1 VSSSGGVLI
10 AFEGGDGAGKSTQAA
25 RLAAWLT
32 ERGHEVVA
40 TRQPGGTPVG
50 AAVRGIL
57 LEPATGELSPRTEA
71 LLYAA
76 DKAEHVDTVVLPA
89 LERGAVVV
97 TDRYVDSTLA
107 YQGAGRALTPD
118 ELQWLVDWATRR
130 VRPALTVLLDV
141 DADTGSERLTGL
153 DRLEASQQSSTGA
166 SGSASGS
173 WPRRSRRG
181 TSSWTPALPLTR
193 SPRRCKIAC
202 RRCSLLLQRG
212 PRHDGVGRR
221 RRAAGTRSAP
231 AECGRLGT
239 GPCRGWAG
247 SGMTHA
253 WLFTGPPGSGRS
265 NAARAFA
272 APCSA
277 TRVVAAPATPAAP
290 RDGRAS

>member
-50 AAVRGIL
+50 AAVRAIL

-89 LERGAVVV
+89 LRRGAVVV

-118 ELQWLVDWATRR
+118 ELQWLVDWATRG

-153 DRLEASQQSSTGA
+153 DRLEAEPAEFHRRIRERFRELAEAEPTRYLVLDAGAPADQISTAVRDRVQAVLPAVAAGA
-166 SGSASGS
+166 S
-173 WPRRSRRG
+173 P
-181 TSSWTPALPLTR
+181 
-193 SPRRCKIAC
+193 
-202 RRCSLLLQRG
+202 
-212 PRHDGVGRR
+212 
-221 RRAAGTRSAP
+221 
-231 AECGRLGT
+231 
-239 GPCRGWAG
+239 
-247 SGMTHA
+247 
-253 WLFTGPPGSGRS
+253 
-265 NAARAFA
+265 
-272 APCSA
+272 
-277 TRVVAAPATPAAP
+277 
-290 RDGRAS
+290 

>member
-1 VSSSGGVLI
+1 MSSSGGVLI

-25 RLAAWLT
+25 RLAVWLT

-50 AAVRGIL
+50 AAVRAIL

-89 LERGAVVV
+89 LQRGAVVV

-141 DADTGSERLTGL
+141 DVDTGSERLTGL
-153 DRLEASQQSSTGA
+153 DRLEAEPAEFHRRIRERFRQLAEAEPTRYLVLDAGA
-166 SGSASGS
+166 PADQISAAVQD
-173 WPRRSRRG
+173 RVQ
-181 TSSWTPALPLTR
+181 AVL
-193 SPRRCKIAC
+193 AA
-202 RRCSLLLQRG
+202 
-212 PRHDGVGRR
+212 V
-221 RRAAGTRSAP
+221 AAGSSP
-231 AECGRLGT
+231 
-239 GPCRGWAG
+239 
-247 SGMTHA
+247 
-253 WLFTGPPGSGRS
+253 
-265 NAARAFA
+265 
-272 APCSA
+272 
-277 TRVVAAPATPAAP
+277 
-290 RDGRAS
+290 

>member
-1 VSSSGGVLI
+1 MSSSGGVLI

-50 AAVRGIL
+50 AAVRAIL

-89 LERGAVVV
+89 LRRGAVVV

-153 DRLEASQQSSTGA
+153 DRLEAEPAEFHRRIRERFRELAEAEPTRYLVLNAGAPADQISTAVRDRVQAVLPAVAAGA
-166 SGSASGS
+166 S
-173 WPRRSRRG
+173 P
-181 TSSWTPALPLTR
+181 
-193 SPRRCKIAC
+193 
-202 RRCSLLLQRG
+202 
-212 PRHDGVGRR
+212 
-221 RRAAGTRSAP
+221 
-231 AECGRLGT
+231 
-239 GPCRGWAG
+239 
-247 SGMTHA
+247 
-253 WLFTGPPGSGRS
+253 
-265 NAARAFA
+265 
-272 APCSA
+272 
-277 TRVVAAPATPAAP
+277 
-290 RDGRAS
+290 

>member
-25 RLAAWLT
+25 RLAVWLT

-153 DRLEASQQSSTGA
+153 DRLEAEPAEFHRRIRERFRELAEAEPTRYLVLDAGA
-166 SGSASGS
+166 PADQISAAVQD
-173 WPRRSRRG
+173 RVQ
-181 TSSWTPALPLTR
+181 AVL
-193 SPRRCKIAC
+193 AA
-202 RRCSLLLQRG
+202 
-212 PRHDGVGRR
+212 V
-221 RRAAGTRSAP
+221 AAGSSP
-231 AECGRLGT
+231 
-239 GPCRGWAG
+239 
-247 SGMTHA
+247 
-253 WLFTGPPGSGRS
+253 
-265 NAARAFA
+265 
-272 APCSA
+272 
-277 TRVVAAPATPAAP
+277 
-290 RDGRAS
+290 

>member
-50 AAVRGIL
+50 AAVRAIL

-89 LERGAVVV
+89 LQRGAVVV

-118 ELQWLVDWATRR
+118 ELQWLVDWATRG

-153 DRLEASQQSSTGA
+153 DRLEAEPAEFHRRIRGRFRELAEAEPTRYLVLDAGAPADQISTAVRDRVQAVLPAVAAGA
-166 SGSASGS
+166 S
-173 WPRRSRRG
+173 P
-181 TSSWTPALPLTR
+181 
-193 SPRRCKIAC
+193 
-202 RRCSLLLQRG
+202 
-212 PRHDGVGRR
+212 
-221 RRAAGTRSAP
+221 
-231 AECGRLGT
+231 
-239 GPCRGWAG
+239 
-247 SGMTHA
+247 
-253 WLFTGPPGSGRS
+253 
-265 NAARAFA
+265 
-272 APCSA
+272 
-277 TRVVAAPATPAAP
+277 
-290 RDGRAS
+290 

>member
-1 VSSSGGVLI
+1 LSSSGGVLI

-25 RLAAWLT
+25 RLAVWLT

-153 DRLEASQQSSTGA
+153 DRLEAEPAEFHRRIRERFRELAEAEPTRYLVLDAGA
-166 SGSASGS
+166 PADQISAAVQD
-173 WPRRSRRG
+173 RVQ
-181 TSSWTPALPLTR
+181 AVL
-193 SPRRCKIAC
+193 AA
-202 RRCSLLLQRG
+202 
-212 PRHDGVGRR
+212 V
-221 RRAAGTRSAP
+221 AAGSSP
-231 AECGRLGT
+231 
-239 GPCRGWAG
+239 
-247 SGMTHA
+247 
-253 WLFTGPPGSGRS
+253 
-265 NAARAFA
+265 
-272 APCSA
+272 
-277 TRVVAAPATPAAP
+277 
-290 RDGRAS
+290 

>member
-50 AAVRGIL
+50 AAVRAIL

-89 LERGAVVV
+89 LQRGAVVV

-118 ELQWLVDWATRR
+118 ELQWLVDWATRG

-141 DADTGSERLTGL
+141 DVDTGSERLTGL
-153 DRLEASQQSSTGA
+153 DRLEAEPAEFHRRIRERFRELAEAEPTRYLVLDAGAPADQISTAVRDRVQAVLPAVAAGA
-166 SGSASGS
+166 S
-173 WPRRSRRG
+173 P
-181 TSSWTPALPLTR
+181 
-193 SPRRCKIAC
+193 
-202 RRCSLLLQRG
+202 
-212 PRHDGVGRR
+212 
-221 RRAAGTRSAP
+221 
-231 AECGRLGT
+231 
-239 GPCRGWAG
+239 
-247 SGMTHA
+247 
-253 WLFTGPPGSGRS
+253 
-265 NAARAFA
+265 
-272 APCSA
+272 
-277 TRVVAAPATPAAP
+277 
-290 RDGRAS
+290 

>member
-1 VSSSGGVLI
+1 MSSSGGVLI

-50 AAVRGIL
+50 AAVRAIL

-89 LERGAVVV
+89 LQRGAVVV

-118 ELQWLVDWATRR
+118 ELQWLVDWATRG

-141 DADTGSERLTGL
+141 DVDTGSERLTGL
-153 DRLEASQQSSTGA
+153 DRLEAEPAEFHRRIRGRFRELAEAEPTRYLVLDAGA
-166 SGSASGS
+166 PADQISAAVQD
-173 WPRRSRRG
+173 RVQ
-181 TSSWTPALPLTR
+181 AVL
-193 SPRRCKIAC
+193 AA
-202 RRCSLLLQRG
+202 
-212 PRHDGVGRR
+212 V
-221 RRAAGTRSAP
+221 AAGSSP
-231 AECGRLGT
+231 
-239 GPCRGWAG
+239 
-247 SGMTHA
+247 
-253 WLFTGPPGSGRS
+253 
-265 NAARAFA
+265 
-272 APCSA
+272 
-277 TRVVAAPATPAAP
+277 
-290 RDGRAS
+290 

>member
-1 VSSSGGVLI
+1 MSSSGGVLI

-89 LERGAVVV
+89 LQRGAVVV

-118 ELQWLVDWATRR
+118 ELQWLVDWATRG

-141 DADTGSERLTGL
+141 DVDTGSERLTGL
-153 DRLEASQQSSTGA
+153 DRLEAEPAEFHRRIRERFRELAEAEPTRYLVLDAGAPADQISTAVRDRVQAVLPAVAAGA
-166 SGSASGS
+166 S
-173 WPRRSRRG
+173 P
-181 TSSWTPALPLTR
+181 
-193 SPRRCKIAC
+193 
-202 RRCSLLLQRG
+202 
-212 PRHDGVGRR
+212 
-221 RRAAGTRSAP
+221 
-231 AECGRLGT
+231 
-239 GPCRGWAG
+239 
-247 SGMTHA
+247 
-253 WLFTGPPGSGRS
+253 
-265 NAARAFA
+265 
-272 APCSA
+272 
-277 TRVVAAPATPAAP
+277 
-290 RDGRAS
+290 

>member
-1 VSSSGGVLI
+1 MSSSGGVLI

-50 AAVRGIL
+50 AAVRAIL

-153 DRLEASQQSSTGA
+153 DRLEAEPAEFHRRIRERFRELAEAEPTRYLVLDAGAPADQISTAVRDRVQAVLPAVAAGA
-166 SGSASGS
+166 S
-173 WPRRSRRG
+173 P
-181 TSSWTPALPLTR
+181 
-193 SPRRCKIAC
+193 
-202 RRCSLLLQRG
+202 
-212 PRHDGVGRR
+212 
-221 RRAAGTRSAP
+221 
-231 AECGRLGT
+231 
-239 GPCRGWAG
+239 
-247 SGMTHA
+247 
-253 WLFTGPPGSGRS
+253 
-265 NAARAFA
+265 
-272 APCSA
+272 
-277 TRVVAAPATPAAP
+277 
-290 RDGRAS
+290 

>member
-1 VSSSGGVLI
+1 MSSSGGVLI

-50 AAVRGIL
+50 AAVRAIL

-89 LERGAVVV
+89 LQRGAVVV

-118 ELQWLVDWATRR
+118 ELQWLVDWATRG

-141 DADTGSERLTGL
+141 DVDTGSERLTGL
-153 DRLEASQQSSTGA
+153 DRLEAEPAEFHRRIRGRFRELAEAEPTRYLVLDAGAPADQISMAVRDRVQAVLPAVAAGA
-166 SGSASGS
+166 S
-173 WPRRSRRG
+173 P
-181 TSSWTPALPLTR
+181 
-193 SPRRCKIAC
+193 
-202 RRCSLLLQRG
+202 
-212 PRHDGVGRR
+212 
-221 RRAAGTRSAP
+221 
-231 AECGRLGT
+231 
-239 GPCRGWAG
+239 
-247 SGMTHA
+247 
-253 WLFTGPPGSGRS
+253 
-265 NAARAFA
+265 
-272 APCSA
+272 
-277 TRVVAAPATPAAP
+277 
-290 RDGRAS
+290 

>member
-50 AAVRGIL
+50 AAVRAIL

-89 LERGAVVV
+89 LRRGAVVV

-153 DRLEASQQSSTGA
+153 DRLEAEPAEFHRRIRGRFRELAEAEPTRYLVLDAGA
-166 SGSASGS
+166 PADQISAAVQD
-173 WPRRSRRG
+173 RVQ
-181 TSSWTPALPLTR
+181 AVL
-193 SPRRCKIAC
+193 AA
-202 RRCSLLLQRG
+202 
-212 PRHDGVGRR
+212 V
-221 RRAAGTRSAP
+221 AAGSSP
-231 AECGRLGT
+231 
-239 GPCRGWAG
+239 
-247 SGMTHA
+247 
-253 WLFTGPPGSGRS
+253 
-265 NAARAFA
+265 
-272 APCSA
+272 
-277 TRVVAAPATPAAP
+277 
-290 RDGRAS
+290 

>member
-1 VSSSGGVLI
+1 MSSSGGVLI

-50 AAVRGIL
+50 AAVRAIL

-89 LERGAVVV
+89 LQRGAVVV

-118 ELQWLVDWATRR
+118 ELQWLVDWATRG

-153 DRLEASQQSSTGA
+153 DRLEAEPAEFHRRIRERFRELAEAEPTRYLVLDAGA
-166 SGSASGS
+166 PADQISAAVQD
-173 WPRRSRRG
+173 RVQ
-181 TSSWTPALPLTR
+181 AVL
-193 SPRRCKIAC
+193 AA
-202 RRCSLLLQRG
+202 
-212 PRHDGVGRR
+212 V
-221 RRAAGTRSAP
+221 AAGSSP
-231 AECGRLGT
+231 
-239 GPCRGWAG
+239 
-247 SGMTHA
+247 
-253 WLFTGPPGSGRS
+253 
-265 NAARAFA
+265 
-272 APCSA
+272 
-277 TRVVAAPATPAAP
+277 
-290 RDGRAS
+290 

>member
-1 VSSSGGVLI
+1 MSSSGGVLI

-25 RLAAWLT
+25 RLAVWLT

-89 LERGAVVV
+89 LQRGAVVV

-118 ELQWLVDWATRR
+118 ELQWLVDWATRG

-153 DRLEASQQSSTGA
+153 DRLEAEPAEFHRRIRERFRELAEAEPTRYLVLDAGAPADQISAAVQDRVQAVLPAVAAGA
-166 SGSASGS
+166 S
-173 WPRRSRRG
+173 P
-181 TSSWTPALPLTR
+181 
-193 SPRRCKIAC
+193 
-202 RRCSLLLQRG
+202 
-212 PRHDGVGRR
+212 
-221 RRAAGTRSAP
+221 
-231 AECGRLGT
+231 
-239 GPCRGWAG
+239 
-247 SGMTHA
+247 
-253 WLFTGPPGSGRS
+253 
-265 NAARAFA
+265 
-272 APCSA
+272 
-277 TRVVAAPATPAAP
+277 
-290 RDGRAS
+290 

>member
-1 VSSSGGVLI
+1 MSSSGGVLI

-25 RLAAWLT
+25 RLAVWLT

-50 AAVRGIL
+50 AAVRAIL

-89 LERGAVVV
+89 LQRGAVVV

-118 ELQWLVDWATRR
+118 ELQWLVDWATRG

-153 DRLEASQQSSTGA
+153 DRLEAEPAEFHRRIRERFRELAEAEPTRYLVLDAGA
-166 SGSASGS
+166 PADQISAAVQD
-173 WPRRSRRG
+173 RVQ
-181 TSSWTPALPLTR
+181 AVL
-193 SPRRCKIAC
+193 AA
-202 RRCSLLLQRG
+202 
-212 PRHDGVGRR
+212 V
-221 RRAAGTRSAP
+221 AAGSSP
-231 AECGRLGT
+231 
-239 GPCRGWAG
+239 
-247 SGMTHA
+247 
-253 WLFTGPPGSGRS
+253 
-265 NAARAFA
+265 
-272 APCSA
+272 
-277 TRVVAAPATPAAP
+277 
-290 RDGRAS
+290 

>member
-1 VSSSGGVLI
+1 MSSSGGVLI

-25 RLAAWLT
+25 RLAVWLT

-153 DRLEASQQSSTGA
+153 DRLEAEPAEFHRRIRERFRELAEAEPTRYLVLDAGA
-166 SGSASGS
+166 PADQISAAVQD
-173 WPRRSRRG
+173 RVQ
-181 TSSWTPALPLTR
+181 AVL
-193 SPRRCKIAC
+193 AA
-202 RRCSLLLQRG
+202 
-212 PRHDGVGRR
+212 V
-221 RRAAGTRSAP
+221 AAGSSP
-231 AECGRLGT
+231 
-239 GPCRGWAG
+239 
-247 SGMTHA
+247 
-253 WLFTGPPGSGRS
+253 
-265 NAARAFA
+265 
-272 APCSA
+272 
-277 TRVVAAPATPAAP
+277 
-290 RDGRAS
+290 

>member
-1 VSSSGGVLI
+1 MSSSGGVLI

-50 AAVRGIL
+50 AAVRAIL

-141 DADTGSERLTGL
+141 DVDTGSERLAGL
-153 DRLEASQQSSTGA
+153 DRLEAEPAEFHRRIRGRFRELAEAEPTRYLVLDAGAPADQISTAVRDRVQAVLPAVAAGA
-166 SGSASGS
+166 S
-173 WPRRSRRG
+173 P
-181 TSSWTPALPLTR
+181 
-193 SPRRCKIAC
+193 
-202 RRCSLLLQRG
+202 
-212 PRHDGVGRR
+212 
-221 RRAAGTRSAP
+221 
-231 AECGRLGT
+231 
-239 GPCRGWAG
+239 
-247 SGMTHA
+247 
-253 WLFTGPPGSGRS
+253 
-265 NAARAFA
+265 
-272 APCSA
+272 
-277 TRVVAAPATPAAP
+277 
-290 RDGRAS
+290 

>member
-50 AAVRGIL
+50 AAVRAIL

-89 LERGAVVV
+89 LQRGAVVV

-118 ELQWLVDWATRR
+118 ELQWLVDWATRG

-141 DADTGSERLTGL
+141 DVDTGSERLTGL
-153 DRLEASQQSSTGA
+153 DRLEAEPAEFHRRIRGRFRELAEAEPTRYLVLDAGAPADQISTAVRDRVQAVLPAVAAGA
-166 SGSASGS
+166 S
-173 WPRRSRRG
+173 P
-181 TSSWTPALPLTR
+181 
-193 SPRRCKIAC
+193 
-202 RRCSLLLQRG
+202 
-212 PRHDGVGRR
+212 
-221 RRAAGTRSAP
+221 
-231 AECGRLGT
+231 
-239 GPCRGWAG
+239 
-247 SGMTHA
+247 
-253 WLFTGPPGSGRS
+253 
-265 NAARAFA
+265 
-272 APCSA
+272 
-277 TRVVAAPATPAAP
+277 
-290 RDGRAS
+290 

>member
-1 VSSSGGVLI
+1 MSSSGGVLI

-50 AAVRGIL
+50 AAVRAIL

-89 LERGAVVV
+89 LQRGAVVV

-118 ELQWLVDWATRR
+118 ELQWLVDWATRG

-153 DRLEASQQSSTGA
+153 DRLEAEPAEFHRRIRGRFRELAEAEPTRYLVLDAGAPADQISTAVRDRVQAVLPAVAAGA
-166 SGSASGS
+166 S
-173 WPRRSRRG
+173 P
-181 TSSWTPALPLTR
+181 
-193 SPRRCKIAC
+193 
-202 RRCSLLLQRG
+202 
-212 PRHDGVGRR
+212 
-221 RRAAGTRSAP
+221 
-231 AECGRLGT
+231 
-239 GPCRGWAG
+239 
-247 SGMTHA
+247 
-253 WLFTGPPGSGRS
+253 
-265 NAARAFA
+265 
-272 APCSA
+272 
-277 TRVVAAPATPAAP
+277 
-290 RDGRAS
+290 